1 MRFFNG
7 ENWLLIIAIIFI
19 LFAMGDD
26 ECGCDCKCAKHGCDC

>member
-7 ENWLLIIAIIFI
+7 ENWLLILAIIFI

-26 ECGCDCKCAKHGCDC
+26 DDCECRHRRCCEG